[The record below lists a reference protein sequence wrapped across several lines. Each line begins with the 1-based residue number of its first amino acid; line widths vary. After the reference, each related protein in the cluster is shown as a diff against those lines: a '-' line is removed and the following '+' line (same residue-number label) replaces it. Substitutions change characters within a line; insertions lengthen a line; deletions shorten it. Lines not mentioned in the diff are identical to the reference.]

1 MKKLSVYVHIPFC
14 KSKCHYCDFR
24 SFQNCGTDDVEEY
37 MEDLNQ
43 EIAFYRDLGQ
53 THVIDTLFIGGG
65 TPSMVP
71 SQAIAKVMKGLRE
84 ILSFTEYPEISIEGN
99 PDTLTYDKMAH
110 YHDMGIN
117 RLSMGLQSDNQ
128 KLLNTLG
135 RIHSPED
142 FLESLEN
149 ARKIG
154 FNNINGD
161 LMFGLP
167 GQSLETFQNTLQW
180 TRKLDIPHISAYG
193 LMINEETELARRI
206 DQGILPKPDEDLEV
220 DMYDFLR
227 EFLPK
232 KGYQHYEISNFAKPG
247 FQCRHN
253 RTYWENREYLGLG
266 LGAHSS
272 MGEQRFFNAEDFESY
287 HQKIQAGEKPL
298 SGVEVL
304 SKKERLKESLMLG
317 LRLTEGIDINYLEN
331 RHGIK
336 VELPILNKILE
347 FKKQG
352 LLENHHNRLRLTPN
366 GFYLSNSVFRE
377 IIS

>member
-167 GQSLETFQNTLQW
+167 GQNLETFQNTLQW